1 MNKPLAHF
9 SILAGV
15 AAVAFASGFYQ
26 GKRAL
31 PEAPQSSPIAPNTS
45 EVSTPSRSNFTQ
57 SLNVEPNQT
66 QAPSREAS
74 AQQRG
79 NIRQAGYE
87 AGQLDLASAFEQA
100 AELQD
105 RERALFVMGLFSSIA
120 ENASASDAIAM
131 AKEQLGPLRDIA
143 LQSIVAAWTGDDNR
157 YESSPRQ
164 RRYTRGGRYGVEVEL
179 ASRLSRSEVDA
190 ETLIAWRDAF
200 SDGPNRSE
208 IAAQLA
214 PAINGIN
221 PANAIAGINGW
232 TDWEQERFKS
242 SFLSNWS
249 QTDPQ
254 AAWEW
259 KKSNPDF
266 VSNSVSE
273 ELIRSWARSNAS
285 SLIQNLDTFQE
296 PEDRQ
301 MAIEAIA
308 ASLAG
313 QGTARALDWVDSL
326 ATQTERNAGMQA
338 VYEAT
343 PKGIGAMLGM
353 QNGFPVI
360 QGIVP
365 GGAIEGTGIREGDM
379 IVQSRESGGEANDL
393 YGSPLGE
400 TVGLLRG
407 SPGSTVELRLI
418 RENEQTGQIEEQT
431 VTVERDL
438 LILDPE
444 MGNHGNEV
452 DSP

>member
-1 MNKPLAHF
+1 MNKPLAHL
-9 SILAGV
+9 SILAVV
-15 AAVAFASGFYQ
+15 AAIAFASGFYQ
-26 GKRAL
+26 GKRA
-31 PEAPQSSPIAPNTS
+31 PSEAPPSPPIVPNTS
-45 EVSTPSRSNFTQ
+45 ELSTAKRSNSTTP
-57 SLNVEPNQT
+57 LNVEPNQT

-74 AQQRG
+74 APERG
-79 NIRQAGYE
+79 NPRQAGYE
-87 AGQLDLASAFEQA
+87 AGQSDLASAFEQA

-120 ENASASDAIAM
+120 ENASAPDAIAM
-131 AKEQLGPLRDIA
+131 AKEQLGPLRNIA
-143 LQSIVAAWTGDDNR
+143 LQSIVAAWTGEDNR
-157 YESSPRQ
+157 YQSSPRQ
-164 RRYTRGGRYGVEVEL
+164 RRYTGGGRYGVEVEL
-179 ASRLSRSEVDA
+179 ASRLARSEVDV

-208 IAAQLA
+208 ITAQLA
-214 PAINGIN
+214 PAINGLN
-221 PANAIAGINGW
+221 PANAIAGMNGW

-254 AAWEW
+254 SAWEW
-259 KKSNPDF
+259 QKSNPDF
-266 VSNSVSE
+266 VSTSASE
-273 ELIRSWARSNAS
+273 ELIRDWAHSNAS
-285 SLIQNLDTFQE
+285 NLIQNLDTFQDPRE
-296 PEDRQ
+296 RQ
-301 MAIEAIA
+301 IAIEAIA

-313 QGTARALDWVDSL
+313 QGTARAIDWVDSL
-326 ATQTERNAGMQA
+326 ATQTERDAGMQA

-353 QNGFPVI
+353 QDGFPVI

-379 IVQSRESGGEANDL
+379 IVQSRESGGETNDL
-393 YGSPLGE
+393 YGSPLSE

-407 SPGSTVELRLI
+407 APGSTVELRIL
-418 RENEQTGQIEEQT
+418 RENEQTGQLEEQT
-431 VTVERDL
+431 ITVERDL